1 MRKALQAALSLLLV
15 LGAGVLVAETV
26 GTIDKQV
33 LELAEPILDN
43 ILEAY
48 KTYDYEGYVRD
59 FDDTAR
65 EALNK
70 ETFVTAN
77 TQMRSILGEYKGR
90 KYLGFI
96 NKGEMTVV
104 LWKGV
109 FGKTTDDVL
118 IKLVL
123 SKRGE
128 KVLVVGLWFQ

>member
-1 MRKALQAALSLLLV
+1 MKKHTLLLLLSYSLLF
-15 LGAGVLVAETV
+15 ASPSFCATI

-33 LELAEPILDN
+33 LEVAEPILDN

-59 FDDTAR
+59 FDDTAK
-65 EALNK
+65 EALSK
-70 ETFVTAN
+70 DTFITAN
-77 TQMRSILGEYKGR
+77 TQMRGMLGEYKGR
-90 KYLGFI
+90 KYLGFL

-109 FGKTTDDVL
+109 FAKSTDDVL

-128 KVLVVGLWFQ
+128 RVLVVGLWFQ